1 MVDKLFRYG
10 KSGDQIIKGDW
21 TGNGRDGI
29 AIFRPSTGYCYF
41 DNNLDG
47 KIDTSF
53 RFGKSG
59 DQILAGDW
67 DGDGVD
73 GITDIPTV
81 NRILVP
87 ELQFNQHRG
96 SDIPVR
102 NNRGYPRCRDLEL
115 MNSLIVFFLISQF
128 SIS

>member
-73 GITDIPTV
+73 GITIFRPSTGYWYLNYSSTSTV
-81 NRILVP
+81 D
-87 ELQFNQHRG
+87 QTF
-96 SDIPVR
+96 PVR